1 MIACRS
7 ATASSDLTTE
17 TSTSAVDPA
26 KTSTVRRL
34 LKGAVK
40 PHARR
45 LALAGAMMAIVAA
58 MTALLAY
65 LLDPAINEI
74 FVNRNQ
80 TALWAVPVAV
90 VASAIVK
97 SIADYIQSVQMSYVG
112 QRIVADTQLSLFDN
126 FMRADLAWI
135 HDIHSGRLISAF
147 LYDAGLLSDAVS
159 KGVVGLLRDAVSVVM
174 LIGVMYYQN
183 WRLALVASIGFP
195 VAAYVMRRLGRKTRK
210 VSSKAQAET
219 GTLSSLLTER
229 FDGTRLVK
237 AYGRE
242 ADELATVTASVE
254 RRLGHLMRG
263 VRTKAATV
271 PLNDAVGAVAIAAAI
286 LYAGLQAQ
294 SSEMSFGG
302 FTSFIAAM
310 IMAYQPLRSLSTLNN
325 TWQEGLAAADRV
337 FAMLDV
343 KPKVADATDAPDI
356 AVAQGEITFENV
368 HFAYNDGT
376 PALKGISL
384 TVPAGKTV
392 ALVGPSGGG
401 KSTTIN
407 LIPRFYDPTGGR
419 ILIDG
424 QDIKGVTLQSLRRSM
439 ALVAQEATLFDDT
452 IASNIAYGRPG
463 APQAEIEAAARAAAA
478 HEFILGLPQGYDTV
492 VGESGVKL
500 SGGQR
505 QRICIARAFL
515 RDAPILLLDEATSAL
530 DTESERLIQATLRGL
545 MKGRTTLVIAH
556 RLSTIVDADCIHV
569 VEGGRI
575 AESGSHDEL
584 IAKGGLYARLYAQ
597 AEAE

>member
-1 MIACRS
+1 
-7 ATASSDLTTE
+7 
-17 TSTSAVDPA
+17 
-26 KTSTVRRL
+26 
-34 LKGAVK
+34 
-40 PHARR
+40 
-45 LALAGAMMAIVAA
+45 MMAIVAG

-80 TALWAVPVAV
+80 TALWAVPAAV

-97 SIADYIQSVQMSYVG
+97 SVADYIQSVQMSYVG

-159 KGVVGLLRDAVSVVM
+159 KGVVGLLRDAVSVLM

-183 WRLALVASIGFP
+183 WQLALVASVGFP
-195 VAAYVMRRLGRKTRK
+195 VAAFVMRRLGRKTRK
-210 VSSKAQAET
+210 VSGKAQAET

-343 KPKVADATDAPDI
+343 KPKVADAPDAPDI
-356 AVAQGEITFENV
+356 AVARAEIVFEDV

-376 PALKGISL
+376 PALKGVSL

-424 QDIKGVTLQSLRRSM
+424 QDIKGVTLASLRRAM

-463 APQAEIEAAARAAAA
+463 APQSQIEAAARAAAA
-478 HEFILGLPQGYDTV
+478 HDFIMGLPQGYDTV

-530 DTESERLIQATLRGL
+530 DTESERQIQATLRGL

>member
-1 MIACRS
+1 M
-7 ATASSDLTTE
+7 
-17 TSTSAVDPA
+17 
-26 KTSTVRRL
+26 RRL
-34 LKGAVK
+34 LRGAIR
-40 PHARR
+40 PHAGR
-45 LALAGAMMAIVAA
+45 LVVAGFMMALVAGMTAALAW
-58 MTALLAY
+58 
-65 LLDPAINEI
+65 LLDPAIDEI
-74 FVNRNQ
+74 FVNKDP
-80 TALWAVPVAV
+80 TALWVVPLAV
-90 VASAIVK
+90 VAVALVK
-97 SIADYIQSVQMSYVG
+97 SVADYIQSVQMAYVG
-112 QRIVADTQLSLFDN
+112 QRIVADTQLRLFDR

-135 HDIHSGRLISAF
+135 HDIHSGRLMSAF
-147 LYDAGLLSDAVS
+147 LYDAGLLSEAVS
-159 KGVVGLLRDAVSVVM
+159 KGVVGILRDAVSVVM
-174 LIGVMYYQN
+174 LVGVMYYQN
-183 WRLALVASIGFP
+183 WQLALVASVGFP
-195 VAAYVMRRLGRKTRK
+195 VATLVMRRMGRKTRK
-210 VSSKAQAET
+210 VSTKAQAET

-229 FDGTRLVK
+229 FDGTRLIK

-242 ADELATVTASVE
+242 TDELATVSASVE

-271 PLNDAVGAVAIAAAI
+271 PINDAIGAIAIAAAI
-286 LYAGLQAQ
+286 LYGGSQAQ
-294 SSEMSFGG
+294 TTDMSFGA
-302 FTSFIAAM
+302 FTSFLAAM
-310 IMAYQPLRSLSTLNN
+310 IMAYQPLRSLAALNN
-325 TWQEGLAAADRV
+325 VWQEGLAAAERV
-337 FAMLDV
+337 FAMQDV
-343 KPKVADATDAPDI
+343 EPRVTDAPGARDI
-356 AVAQGEITFENV
+356 AFDKGEIRFDDV
-368 HFAYNDGT
+368 RFAYNDGT
-376 PALKGISL
+376 PALKGVSF

-401 KSTTIN
+401 KSTTVN
-407 LIPRFYDPTGGR
+407 LIPRFYDPGAGR

-424 QDIKGVTLQSLRRSM
+424 TDIREATLASLRRAM

-452 IASNIAYGRPG
+452 IAANIAYGRPG
-463 APQAEIEAAARAAAA
+463 ATPAEVEAAARAAAA
-478 HEFILGLPQGYDTV
+478 HDFIAGLPQGYGTV

-530 DTESERLIQATLRGL
+530 DTESERAIQATLRGL

>member
-1 MIACRS
+1 MTITTTP
-7 ATASSDLTTE
+7 TA
-17 TSTSAVDPA
+17 APDP
-26 KTSTVRRL
+26 KPQSIVRRL
-34 LKGAVK
+34 LRGAIR
-40 PHARR
+40 PHASR
-45 LALAGAMMAIVAA
+45 LVIAGIMMALVAGMTAALAW
-58 MTALLAY
+58 
-65 LLDPAINEI
+65 LLDPAIDEI
-74 FVNRNQ
+74 FVNKNP
-80 TALWAVPVAV
+80 TALWLVPLAV
-90 VASAIVK
+90 VGVALVK
-97 SIADYIQSVQMSYVG
+97 SGADYIQSVQMAFVG
-112 QRIVADTQLSLFDN
+112 QRIVADTQLRLFER

-135 HDIHSGRLISAF
+135 HDIHSGRLMSAF
-147 LYDAGLLSDAVS
+147 LYDAGLLSEAVS
-159 KGVVGLLRDAVSVVM
+159 KGVVGILRDAVSVLM
-174 LIGVMYYQN
+174 LVGVMYYQN
-183 WRLALVASIGFP
+183 WQLALVASVGFP
-195 VAAYVMRRLGRKTRK
+195 IATLVMRRMGKKTRK
-210 VSSKAQAET
+210 VSTKAQVET
-219 GTLSSLLTER
+219 GTLASLLTER
-229 FDGTRLVK
+229 FDGTRLIK

-242 ADELATVTASVE
+242 TDELATVSASVE

-263 VRTKAATV
+263 VRTKAATI
-271 PLNDAVGAVAIAAAI
+271 PINDAVGAIAIAAAI
-286 LYAGLQAQ
+286 LYGGVQAQ
-294 SSEMSFGG
+294 TTEMSFGA
-302 FTSFIAAM
+302 FTSFLAALL
-310 IMAYQPLRSLSTLNN
+310 MAYQPLRSLAALNN
-325 TWQEGLAAADRV
+325 VWQEGLAAAERV

-343 KPKVADATDAPDI
+343 EPKVADRPDARDI
-356 AVAQGEITFENV
+356 RFERGEIRFENV
-368 HFAYNDGT
+368 QFAYNDGT
-376 PALKGISL
+376 PALRGVSL
-384 TVPAGKTV
+384 TVPAGQTV

-424 QDIKGVTLQSLRRSM
+424 TDIREATLDSLRRSM

-452 IASNIAYGRPG
+452 IAANIAYGRPG
-463 APQAEIEAAARAAAA
+463 ASRAEIEAAARAAAA
-478 HEFILGLPQGYDTV
+478 HDFIASLPQGFDTV

-530 DTESERLIQATLRGL
+530 DTESERAIQATLRGL
-545 MKGRTTLVIAH
+545 MRGRTTLVIAH

>member
-1 MIACRS
+1 
-7 ATASSDLTTE
+7 
-17 TSTSAVDPA
+17 
-26 KTSTVRRL
+26 
-34 LKGAVK
+34 
-40 PHARR
+40 
-45 LALAGAMMAIVAA
+45 MMAIVAG
-58 MTALLAY
+58 MTAALAY
-65 LLDPAINEI
+65 LLSPAIDDI
-74 FVNRNQ
+74 FVKRDP
-80 TALWAVPVAV
+80 TALWMIPLAVV
-90 VASAIVK
+90 VASLIK
-97 SIADYIQSVQMSYVG
+97 SGADYVQSVQMSYVG
-112 QRIVADTQLSLFDN
+112 QRIVADTQLKLFDR

-147 LYDAGLLSDAVS
+147 LYDASLLSDSVS
-159 KGVVGLLRDAVSVVM
+159 KTVVGLLRDGASVI
-174 LIGVMYYQN
+174 LLTGVMYFQN
-183 WRLALVASIGFP
+183 WQLALVASIGFP
-195 VAAYVMRRLGRKTRK
+195 VAMLVMRRAGRKTRK
-210 VSSKAQAET
+210 VSTKAQAET
-219 GTLSSLLTER
+219 GTLASLLTER

-242 ADELATVTASVE
+242 ADELRTVTGSVE
-254 RRLGHLMRG
+254 RRLKHLMKA
-263 VRTKAATV
+263 VRTKSATV
-271 PLNDAVGAVAIAAAI
+271 PLNDLIGSVAIAGAI
-286 LYAGLQAQ
+286 LYAGVAMQT
-294 SSEMSFGG
+294 SEMSFGA

-310 IMAYQPLRSLSTLNN
+310 IMAYQPLRSLSNLHVSL
-325 TWQEGLAAADRV
+325 QEGLAAADRV

-343 KPKVADATDAPDI
+343 EPKVVDAPGALPIKVTRGD
-356 AVAQGEITFENV
+356 ITFEDV
-368 HFAYNDGT
+368 RFSYSDGT
-376 PALKGISL
+376 AALKGV
-384 TVPAGKTV
+384 TFDVPAGKTV

-407 LIPRFYDPTGGR
+407 LIPRFYDPAGGR
-419 ILIDG
+419 ILVDG
-424 QDIKGVTLQSLRRSM
+424 IDIKAVTIDSVRRAM

-463 APQAEIEAAARAAAA
+463 AAREEIEAAARAAAA
-478 HEFILGLPQGYDTV
+478 FDFIVNLPLGFETV

-530 DTESERLIQATLRGL
+530 DTESERQIQATLRGL

-569 VEGGRI
+569 VEAGRI

>member
-1 MIACRS
+1 MTTTS
-7 ATASSDLTTE
+7 ASSIGADQAKP
-17 TSTSAVDPA
+17 SA
-26 KTSTVRRL
+26 VRRL
-34 LKGAVK
+34 LTSAVK

-45 LALAGAMMAIVAA
+45 LVLAGVMMAIVAA
-58 MTALLAY
+58 MTAALAY
-65 LLDPAINEI
+65 LLDPAIEDI
-74 FVNRNQ
+74 FVKRDP
-80 TALWAVPVAV
+80 TALYMVPLAV
-90 VASAIVK
+90 VISAIIK

-112 QRIVADTQLSLFDN
+112 QRIVADTQLSLFER

-135 HDIHSGRLISAF
+135 HDIHSGRLLSAF

-159 KGVVGLLRDAVSVVM
+159 KGIVGLLRDSVSVVM

-183 WRLALVASIGFP
+183 WRLAILASIGFP
-195 VAAYVMRRLGRKTRK
+195 IAMIVMRKAGRKTRK
-210 VSSKAQAET
+210 VSTRAQAET

-242 ADELATVTASVE
+242 ADEVATVTASVE

-263 VRTKAATV
+263 VRTKSATV
-271 PLNDAVGAVAIAAAI
+271 PINDAVGAVAIAGII
-286 LYAGLQAQ
+286 LYAGAQAQ
-294 SSEMSFGG
+294 TAEMSFGG

-325 TWQEGLAAADRV
+325 TWQEGLAAAERV

-343 KPKVADATDAPDI
+343 KPRVVDAPDAKDL
-356 AVAQGEITFENV
+356 AVERGEIAFEDV
-368 HFAYNDGT
+368 YFTYNDGT
-376 PALKGISL
+376 AALKGVSF
-384 TVPAGKTV
+384 TVPAGQTV

-407 LIPRFYDPTGGR
+407 LIPRFYDPSGGAIR
-419 ILIDG
+419 IDG
-424 QDIKGVTLQSLRRSM
+424 IDIRDVTMASLRRNM

-452 IASNIAYGRPG
+452 VAANIGYGRPG
-463 APQAEIEAAARAAAA
+463 ATRAEIEAAAKAAAA
-478 HEFILGLPQGYDTV
+478 YDFIKGLPQGFETV
-492 VGESGVKL
+492 VGEAGVKL

-515 RDAPILLLDEATSAL
+515 RDAKILLLDEATSAL
-530 DTESERLIQATLRGL
+530 DTESERALPATLRTL

-556 RLSTIVDADCIHV
+556 RLSTIVDADCIYV

-575 AESGSHDEL
+575 AEGGTHEEL
-584 IAKGGLYARLYAQ
+584 LAKGGLYARLYAQ
-597 AEAE
+597 AEAQ

>member
-1 MIACRS
+1 M
-7 ATASSDLTTE
+7 TTE
-17 TSTSAVDPA
+17 TSTPA
-26 KTSTVRRL
+26 AEPAPTSTIRRL
-34 LKGAVK
+34 LKGAVR

-45 LALAGAMMAIVAA
+45 LVLAGVMMAIVAG
-58 MTALLAY
+58 MTATLAY

-80 TALWAVPVAV
+80 TALWAVPAAV

-112 QRIVADTQLSLFDN
+112 QRIVADTQLNLFDS

-135 HDIHSGRLISAF
+135 HDIHSGRLLSAF

-159 KGVVGLLRDAVSVVM
+159 KGVVGILRDAVTVVM
-174 LIGVMYYQN
+174 LVGVMYYQN
-183 WRLALVASIGFP
+183 WRLAIVASVGFP
-195 VAAYVMRRLGRKTRK
+195 VAAYIMRRLGRKTRK
-210 VSSKAQAET
+210 VSTRAQAET

-242 ADELATVTASVE
+242 ADELATVSASVE

-343 KPKVADATDAPDI
+343 KPKVADAPGAPEI
-356 AVAQGEITFENV
+356 AAERGEVTFEDV
-368 HFAYNDGT
+368 RFAYNDGT
-376 PALKGISL
+376 PALKGISF

-424 QDIKGVTLQSLRRSM
+424 QDIRGVTLASLRRAM

-463 APQAEIEAAARAAAA
+463 ASQDEIEAAARAAAA
-478 HEFILGLPQGYDTV
+478 HEFILGLPQGYGTV

-575 AESGSHDEL
+575 AESGSHDDL

>member
-1 MIACRS
+1 M
-7 ATASSDLTTE
+7 TT
-17 TSTSAVDPA
+17 TSAPLAASAEA
-26 KTSTVRRL
+26 KPSAVRRL
-34 LKGAVK
+34 LKSAVR

-45 LALAGAMMAIVAA
+45 LAVAGVMMAIVAG
-58 MTALLAY
+58 MTAALAY
-65 LLDPAINEI
+65 LLSPAIDDI
-74 FVNRNQ
+74 FVKRDP
-80 TALWAVPVAV
+80 TALWMIPLAVV
-90 VASAIVK
+90 VASLIK
-97 SIADYIQSVQMSYVG
+97 SGADYVQSVQMSYVG
-112 QRIVADTQLSLFDN
+112 QRIVADTQLKLFDR

-147 LYDAGLLSDAVS
+147 LYDASLLSDSVS
-159 KGVVGLLRDAVSVVM
+159 KTVVGLLRDGASVI
-174 LIGVMYYQN
+174 LLTGVMYFQN
-183 WRLALVASIGFP
+183 WQLALVASIGFP
-195 VAAYVMRRLGRKTRK
+195 VAMLVMRRAGRKTRK
-210 VSSKAQAET
+210 VSTKAQAET
-219 GTLSSLLTER
+219 GTLASLLTER

-242 ADELATVTASVE
+242 ADELRTVTGSVE
-254 RRLGHLMRG
+254 RRLKHLMKA
-263 VRTKAATV
+263 VRTKSATV
-271 PLNDAVGAVAIAAAI
+271 PLNDLIGSVAIAGAI
-286 LYAGLQAQ
+286 LYAGVAMQT
-294 SSEMSFGG
+294 SEMSFGA

-310 IMAYQPLRSLSTLNN
+310 IMAYQPLRSLSNLHVSL
-325 TWQEGLAAADRV
+325 QEGLAAADRV

-343 KPKVADATDAPDI
+343 EPKVVDAPGALPIKVTRGD
-356 AVAQGEITFENV
+356 ITFEDV
-368 HFAYNDGT
+368 RFSYSDGT
-376 PALKGISL
+376 AALKGV
-384 TVPAGKTV
+384 TFDVPAGKTV

-407 LIPRFYDPTGGR
+407 LIPRFYDPAGGR
-419 ILIDG
+419 ILVDG
-424 QDIKGVTLQSLRRSM
+424 IDIKAVTIDSVRRAM

-463 APQAEIEAAARAAAA
+463 AAREEIEAAARAAAA
-478 HEFILGLPQGYDTV
+478 FDFIVNLPLGFETV

-530 DTESERLIQATLRGL
+530 DTESERQIQATLRGL

-569 VEGGRI
+569 VEAGRI

>member
-1 MIACRS
+1 MTTTS
-7 ATASSDLTTE
+7 ASSIGADKAA
-17 TSTSAVDPA
+17 SSII
-26 KTSTVRRL
+26 KRL
-34 LKGAVK
+34 LASAVK

-45 LALAGAMMAIVAA
+45 LVLAGIMMAIVAA
-58 MTALLAY
+58 MTAALAY
-65 LLDPAINEI
+65 LLDPAINDI
-74 FVNRNQ
+74 FVKRDP
-80 TALWAVPVAV
+80 TALYVVPAAV
-90 VASAIVK
+90 VISAIIK

-112 QRIVADTQLSLFDN
+112 QRIVADTQLRLFER

-135 HDIHSGRLISAF
+135 HDIHSGRLLSAF

-159 KGVVGLLRDAVSVVM
+159 KGIVGLLRDSVSVVM

-183 WRLALVASIGFP
+183 WRLAILASVGFP
-195 VAAYVMRRLGRKTRK
+195 IAMLVMRKAGRKTRR
-210 VSSKAQAET
+210 VSTKAQAET

-242 ADELATVTASVE
+242 ADEVATVTASVE

-263 VRTKAATV
+263 VRTKSATV
-271 PLNDAVGAVAIAAAI
+271 PINDAVGAAAIAGII
-286 LYAGLQAQ
+286 LYAGSQAQ
-294 SSEMSFGG
+294 TSEMSFGA

-325 TWQEGLAAADRV
+325 TWQEGLAAAERV

-343 KPKVADATDAPDI
+343 KPRVVDAPDAKDL
-356 AVAQGEITFENV
+356 AVERGEIAFDDVYFT
-368 HFAYNDGT
+368 YNDGT
-376 PALKGISL
+376 AALKGVTF

-407 LIPRFYDPTGGR
+407 LIPRFYDPAGGAIR
-419 ILIDG
+419 IDG
-424 QDIKGVTLQSLRRSM
+424 TDIRDVTMVSLRRNM

-452 IASNIAYGRPG
+452 VAANIGYGRPG
-463 APQAEIEAAARAAAA
+463 ATRAEVEAAAKAAAA
-478 HEFILGLPQGYDTV
+478 FDFINGLPQGFETV

-515 RDAPILLLDEATSAL
+515 RDAKILLLDEATSAL
-530 DTESERLIQATLRGL
+530 DTESERAIQSTLRTL

-556 RLSTIVDADCIHV
+556 RLSTIVDADCIYV

-575 AESGSHDEL
+575 VEGGTHEEL
-584 IAKGGLYARLYAQ
+584 LARGGLYARLYAQ
-597 AEAE
+597 AEAQ

>member
-1 MIACRS
+1 MMALV
-7 ATASSDLTTE
+7 AGMTA
-17 TSTSAVDPA
+17 
-26 KTSTVRRL
+26 
-34 LKGAVK
+34 
-40 PHARR
+40 
-45 LALAGAMMAIVAA
+45 ALAW
-58 MTALLAY
+58 
-65 LLDPAINEI
+65 LLDPAIDEI
-74 FVNRNQ
+74 FVNKDP
-80 TALWAVPVAV
+80 TALWVVPLAV
-90 VASAIVK
+90 VAVALVK
-97 SIADYIQSVQMSYVG
+97 SVADYIQSVQMAYVG
-112 QRIVADTQLSLFDN
+112 QRIVADTQLRLFDR

-135 HDIHSGRLISAF
+135 HDIHSGRLMSAF
-147 LYDAGLLSDAVS
+147 LYDAGLLSEAVS
-159 KGVVGLLRDAVSVVM
+159 KGVVGILRDAVSVVM
-174 LIGVMYYQN
+174 LVGVMYYQN
-183 WRLALVASIGFP
+183 WQLALVASVGFP
-195 VAAYVMRRLGRKTRK
+195 VATLVMRRMGRKTRK
-210 VSSKAQAET
+210 VSTKAQAET

-229 FDGTRLVK
+229 FDGTRLIK

-242 ADELATVTASVE
+242 TDELATVSASVE

-271 PLNDAVGAVAIAAAI
+271 PINDAIGAIAIAAAI
-286 LYAGLQAQ
+286 LYGGSQAQ
-294 SSEMSFGG
+294 TTDMSFGA
-302 FTSFIAAM
+302 FTSFLAAM
-310 IMAYQPLRSLSTLNN
+310 IMAYQPLRSLAALNN
-325 TWQEGLAAADRV
+325 VWQEGLAAAERV
-337 FAMLDV
+337 FAMQDV
-343 KPKVADATDAPDI
+343 EPRVTDAPGARDI
-356 AVAQGEITFENV
+356 AFDKGEIRFDDV
-368 HFAYNDGT
+368 RFAYNDGT
-376 PALKGISL
+376 PALKGVSF

-401 KSTTIN
+401 KSTTVN
-407 LIPRFYDPTGGR
+407 LIPRFYDPGAGR

-424 QDIKGVTLQSLRRSM
+424 TDIREATLASLRRAM

-452 IASNIAYGRPG
+452 IAANIAYGRPG
-463 APQAEIEAAARAAAA
+463 ATPAEVEAAARAAAA
-478 HEFILGLPQGYDTV
+478 HDFIAGLPQGYGTV

-530 DTESERLIQATLRGL
+530 DTESERAIQATLRGL

>member
-1 MIACRS
+1 LAAATEAKPS
-7 ATASSDLTTE
+7 A
-17 TSTSAVDPA
+17 
-26 KTSTVRRL
+26 VRRL
-34 LKGAVK
+34 LKSAVR
-40 PHARR
+40 PHAKR
-45 LALAGAMMAIVAA
+45 LALAGAMMAIVAG
-58 MTALLAY
+58 MTAALAY
-65 LLDPAINEI
+65 LLSPAIDDI
-74 FVNRNQ
+74 FVKRDP
-80 TALWAVPVAV
+80 TALWTIPLAVV
-90 VASAIVK
+90 VASLIK
-97 SIADYIQSVQMSYVG
+97 SGADYVQSVQMSYVG
-112 QRIVADTQLSLFDN
+112 QRIVADTQLNLFDR

-147 LYDAGLLSDAVS
+147 LYDASLLSDSVS
-159 KGVVGLLRDAVSVVM
+159 KTVVGLLRDGASVI
-174 LIGVMYYQN
+174 LLTGVMYYQN
-183 WRLALVASIGFP
+183 WQLALVASIGFP
-195 VAAYVMRRLGRKTRK
+195 VAMLVMRRAGRKTRK
-210 VSSKAQAET
+210 VSTKAQAET
-219 GTLSSLLTER
+219 GTLASLLTER

-242 ADELATVTASVE
+242 ADELKTVTGSVE
-254 RRLGHLMRG
+254 RRLKHLMKA
-263 VRTKAATV
+263 VRTKSATV
-271 PLNDAVGAVAIAAAI
+271 PLNDLIGSVAIAGAI
-286 LYAGLQAQ
+286 LYAGVAMQT
-294 SSEMSFGG
+294 SEMSFGA

-310 IMAYQPLRSLSTLNN
+310 IMAYQPLRSLSNLHVSL
-325 TWQEGLAAADRV
+325 QEGLAAADRV

-343 KPKVADATDAPDI
+343 EPKVVDLPGAPPID
-356 AVAQGEITFENV
+356 VTRGEITFDDV
-368 HFAYNDGT
+368 RFTYSDGT
-376 PALKGISL
+376 TALKGVSFTI
-384 TVPAGKTV
+384 PAGKTV

-407 LIPRFYDPTGGR
+407 LIPRFYDPAGGR

-424 QDIKGVTLQSLRRSM
+424 VDIRSVTIDSVRRSM

-452 IASNIAYGRPG
+452 VASNIAYGRPG
-463 APQAEIEAAARAAAA
+463 ATREEIEAAARAAAA
-478 HEFILGLPQGYDTV
+478 YDFVAGLPLGFETV

-545 MKGRTTLVIAH
+545 MRGRTTLVIAH

-569 VEGGRI
+569 VEAGRI

>member
-1 MIACRS
+1 M
-7 ATASSDLTTE
+7 
-17 TSTSAVDPA
+17 
-26 KTSTVRRL
+26 
-34 LKGAVK
+34 K

-45 LALAGAMMAIVAA
+45 LVLAGFMMALVAA
-58 MTALLAY
+58 MTAALAY
-65 LLDPAINEI
+65 LLDPAIDDI
-74 FVNRNQ
+74 FVAKDA
-80 TALWAVPVAV
+80 TALWAVPLAV
-90 VASAIVK
+90 VATALIK
-97 SIADYIQSVQMSYVG
+97 SVADYIQSVQMTYVG
-112 QRIVADTQLSLFDN
+112 QRIVADTQLQLFDR

-147 LYDAGLLSDAVS
+147 LYDAGLLSEAVS
-159 KGVVGLLRDAVSVVM
+159 KGIVGLLRDAVTVM
-174 LIGVMYYQN
+174 MLVGVMYYQN
-183 WRLALVASIGFP
+183 WQLAIVASVGFP
-195 VAAYVMRRLGRKTRK
+195 VAAQVMRRMGKKTRK
-210 VSSKAQAET
+210 TSTRAQAET
-219 GTLSSLLTER
+219 GTLASLLTER
-229 FDGTRLVK
+229 FDGNRLIK

-242 ADELATVTASVE
+242 DDELSTVSASVE
-254 RRLGHLMRG
+254 RRLGHIMKG

-271 PLNDAVGAVAIAAAI
+271 PINDAVGAVAIAAAI

-294 SSEMSFGG
+294 TSDLSFGG

-325 TWQEGLAAADRV
+325 VWQEGLAAAERV

-343 KPKVADATDAPDI
+343 EPRVTDAPD
-356 AVAQGEITFENV
+356 AVELKVARGEIRFEDV

-376 PALKGISL
+376 ATLKGVTF

-407 LIPRFYDPTGGR
+407 LIPRFYDPTGGAIR
-419 ILIDG
+419 IDG
-424 QDIKGVTLQSLRRSM
+424 TDIRNATLASLRRSM

-452 IASNIAYGRPG
+452 IAANIAYGRPG
-463 APQAEIEAAARAAAA
+463 AARGEIEAAARAAAA
-478 HEFILGLPQGYDTV
+478 HDFIQGLPQGYETV

-530 DTESERLIQATLRGL
+530 DTESERAIQGTLRGL

-575 AESGSHDEL
+575 AESGGHDEL

-597 AEAE
+597 AEEE

>member
-1 MIACRS
+1 MT
-7 ATASSDLTTE
+7 TASAPTE
-17 TSTSAVDPA
+17 TPETLPAPRTSI
-26 KTSTVRRL
+26 VRRL
-34 LKGAVK
+34 LRGAIR
-40 PHARR
+40 PHAGR
-45 LALAGAMMAIVAA
+45 LVVAGFMMALVAGMTAALAW
-58 MTALLAY
+58 
-65 LLDPAINEI
+65 LLDPAIDEI
-74 FVNRNQ
+74 FVNKDP
-80 TALWAVPVAV
+80 TALWVVPLAV
-90 VASAIVK
+90 VAVALVK
-97 SIADYIQSVQMSYVG
+97 SVADYIQSVQMAYVG
-112 QRIVADTQLSLFDN
+112 QRIVADTQLRLFDR

-135 HDIHSGRLISAF
+135 HDIHSGRLMSAF
-147 LYDAGLLSDAVS
+147 LYDAGLLSEAVS
-159 KGVVGLLRDAVSVVM
+159 KGVVGILRDAVSVVM
-174 LIGVMYYQN
+174 LVGVMYYQN
-183 WRLALVASIGFP
+183 WQLALVASVGFP
-195 VAAYVMRRLGRKTRK
+195 VATLVMRRMGRKTRK
-210 VSSKAQAET
+210 VSTKAQAET

-229 FDGTRLVK
+229 FDGTRLIK

-242 ADELATVTASVE
+242 TDELATVSASVE

-271 PLNDAVGAVAIAAAI
+271 PINDAIGAIAIAAAI
-286 LYAGLQAQ
+286 LYGGSQAQ
-294 SSEMSFGG
+294 TTDMSFGA
-302 FTSFIAAM
+302 FTSFLAAM
-310 IMAYQPLRSLSTLNN
+310 IMAYQPLRSLAALNN
-325 TWQEGLAAADRV
+325 VWQEGLAAAERV
-337 FAMLDV
+337 FAMQDV
-343 KPKVADATDAPDI
+343 EPRVTDAPGARDI
-356 AVAQGEITFENV
+356 AFDKGEIRFDDV
-368 HFAYNDGT
+368 RFAYNDGT
-376 PALKGISL
+376 PALKGVSF

-401 KSTTIN
+401 KSTTVN
-407 LIPRFYDPTGGR
+407 LIPRFYDPGAGR

-424 QDIKGVTLQSLRRSM
+424 TDIREATLASLRRAM

-452 IASNIAYGRPG
+452 IAANIAYGRPG
-463 APQAEIEAAARAAAA
+463 ATPAEVEAAARAAAA
-478 HEFILGLPQGYDTV
+478 HDFIAGLPQGYGTV

-530 DTESERLIQATLRGL
+530 DTESERAIQATLRGL

>member
-1 MIACRS
+1 M
-7 ATASSDLTTE
+7 TT
-17 TSTSAVDPA
+17 TSAPA
-26 KTSTVRRL
+26 TPTAAQKPTVIRRL
-34 LKGAVK
+34 LLSAVR

-45 LALAGAMMAIVAA
+45 LVLAGIMMAFVAA
-58 MTALLAY
+58 TTAALAY
-65 LLDPAINEI
+65 LLDPAIDDI
-74 FVNRNQ
+74 FVAKDPEALWMVPLAVIV
-80 TALWAVPVAV
+80 TAL
-90 VASAIVK
+90 IK
-97 SIADYIQSVQMSYVG
+97 SVADYIQSVQMSYVG
-112 QRIVADTQLSLFDN
+112 QRIVADTQLQLFDR

-147 LYDAGLLSDAVS
+147 LYDANLLSEAVS
-159 KGVVGLLRDAVSVVM
+159 KGVVGLLRDAATVLM
-174 LIGVMYYQN
+174 LVGVMYYQN
-183 WRLALVASIGFP
+183 WQLAMVASIGFP
-195 VAAYVMRRLGRKTRK
+195 VAALVMRRMGRKTHKTSTR
-210 VSSKAQAET
+210 AQAET
-219 GTLSSLLTER
+219 GTLASLLTER
-229 FDGTRLVK
+229 FDGNRLIK

-242 ADELATVTASVE
+242 EDELATVTASVE

-271 PLNDAVGAVAIAAAI
+271 PINDAVGAAAIAAAI

-294 SSEMSFGG
+294 TAELSFGG

-325 TWQEGLAAADRV
+325 TWQEGLAAAVRV

-343 KPKVADATDAPDI
+343 EPRVTDAPD
-356 AVAQGEITFENV
+356 AEEITVSRGELRFDDV
-368 HFAYNDGT
+368 KFAYGDGT
-376 PALKGISL
+376 EALKGVSF

-407 LIPRFYDPTGGR
+407 LIPRFYDPTGGT
-419 ILIDG
+419 ISIDG
-424 QDIKGVTLQSLRRSM
+424 TEIRRATLASLRRAM

-452 IASNIAYGRPG
+452 IAANIGYGRPG
-463 APQAEIEAAARAAAA
+463 AGRDEIEAAARAAAA
-478 HEFILGLPQGYDTV
+478 YDFIAALPKGFDTV

-530 DTESERLIQATLRGL
+530 DTESERAIQATLRGL

-575 AESGSHDEL
+575 AESGTHDEL